1 MSLFGNST
9 FSTIF
14 YIFSI
19 VVTFCITIKLRERLN
34 LYIENIPEKE
44 RSFCE
49 KFLSN
54 QVIQIILFAG
64 LGFVLLK
71 FIVDPAMVILF
82 PASIT
87 IPTIIGGAYD
97 EDDVIEIEPIVYDSD
112 KQNEKQT
119 QIGGLND
126 QEEEEP
132 VIDVD
137 ALIEQNA
144 AKVQDTED
152 QQAELINQLQ
162 TLQTKLVE
170 QQKQQ
175 QELVQQQQKQQQELI
190 QQQTNQQQ
198 TNQTVQQQVQQQNQ
212 QQTNQQQTNQTVQ
225 QQVQQQNQQQTNQQ
239 QTNQTVQ
246 QPVQQQNQ
254 QQTNQQQTNQTVQQ
268 PVQQQVQQQN
278 QQQTNQQPVQ
288 QGGEDT
294 TQQNQQQTNQTVQQQ
309 VQQQNQQQTNQT
321 VQQQVQQQN
330 KQQTNQTV
338 QQQVQQQNKQQ
349 TNQTVEQ
356 QNQQQTNQQKQQ
368 QQENYPEKVLPS
380 KAELPVDEPVIDTL
394 VGGKKMGRPRKIKS
408 LAKQE
413 LGKKNVWAQAV
424 KQAREALGIQGFQ
437 PVKKGGL
444 LYKTAQAYYTT
455 LKN

>member
-14 YIFSI
+14 YIFSVI
-19 VVTFCITIKLRERLN
+19 VTFCITIKLRERLN

-137 ALIEQNA
+137 ALIEQNV

-175 QELVQQQQKQQQELI
+175 QELVQQQV
-190 QQQTNQQQ
+190 QQQTNQTVQQQVQQPVQQQTNQTVQQQVQQQNQQQTNQIVQQQVQQQNQQQ

-212 QQTNQQQTNQTVQ
+212 QQTNQ
-225 QQVQQQNQQQTNQQ
+225 
-239 QTNQTVQ
+239 TVQ
-246 QPVQQQNQ
+246 QPVQQ
-254 QQTNQQQTNQTVQQ
+254 
-268 PVQQQVQQQN
+268 PVQQVVN
-278 QQQTNQQPVQ
+278 TNQQPVQ

-294 TQQNQQQTNQTVQQQ
+294 T
-309 VQQQNQQQTNQT
+309 QQNQQQTNQT

-338 QQQVQQQNKQQ
+338 QQQVQQQTNQQ
-349 TNQTVEQ
+349 TNQTVQQ

-368 QQENYPEKVLPS
+368 QQENYPEKVLPI

-408 LAKQE
+408 LAKQA

>member
-14 YIFSI
+14 YIFSVI
-19 VVTFCITIKLRERLN
+19 VTFCITIKLRERLN

-64 LGFVLLK
+64 FGFVLLK
-71 FIVDPAMVILF
+71 FIIDPAMVILF

-87 IPTIIGGAYD
+87 TTTIVGGAY
-97 EDDVIEIEPIVYDSD
+97 EEEENEPQIVGGASGEEEIEPQIVEPVIYESD
-112 KQNEKQT
+112 ELDKKSNQM
-119 QIGGLND
+119 GGLND

-132 VIDVD
+132 LIDVD

-175 QELVQQQQKQQQELI
+175 QELVQQQQQQKQQQELI
-190 QQQTNQQQ
+190 Q
-198 TNQTVQQQVQQQNQ
+198 
-212 QQTNQQQTNQTVQ
+212 
-225 QQVQQQNQQQTNQQ
+225 
-239 QTNQTVQ
+239 
-246 QPVQQQNQ
+246 
-254 QQTNQQQTNQTVQQ
+254 
-268 PVQQQVQQQN
+268 
-278 QQQTNQQPVQ
+278 
-288 QGGEDT
+288 
-294 TQQNQQQTNQTVQQQ
+294 QQQ

-321 VQQQVQQQN
+321 VQQQNQQQTNQTVQQQVVNTNQQQVQQGGEDTTQQN

-349 TNQTVEQ
+349 TNQTVQQ
-356 QNQQQTNQQKQQ
+356 QNKQQTNQQKQQ
-368 QQENYPEKVLPS
+368 QDILNDLPN
-380 KAELPVDEPVIDTL
+380 KAELPIEKPVIDIFE
-394 VGGKKMGRPRKIKS
+394 GGKKMGRPRKIKS
-408 LAKQE
+408 LAKQA

>member
-14 YIFSI
+14 YIFSVI
-19 VVTFCITIKLRERLN
+19 VTFCITIKLRERLN

-137 ALIEQNA
+137 ALIEQNV

-175 QELVQQQQKQQQELI
+175 QELVQQQV
-190 QQQTNQQQ
+190 QQQ

-212 QQTNQQQTNQTVQ
+212 QQTNQI
-225 QQVQQQNQQQTNQQ
+225 
-239 QTNQTVQ
+239 
-246 QPVQQQNQ
+246 
-254 QQTNQQQTNQTVQQ
+254 
-268 PVQQQVQQQN
+268 
-278 QQQTNQQPVQ
+278 
-288 QGGEDT
+288 
-294 TQQNQQQTNQTVQQQ
+294 VQQQ

-338 QQQVQQQNKQQ
+338 QQQVQQQTNQQ
-349 TNQTVEQ
+349 TNQTVQQ

-368 QQENYPEKVLPS
+368 QQENYPEKVLPI

-408 LAKQE
+408 LAKQA

>member
-87 IPTIIGGAYD
+87 IPTIVGGAY
-97 EDDVIEIEPIVYDSD
+97 EEEEIEPEIVEIEPVVYEDDENKES
-112 KQNEKQT
+112 N

-126 QEEEEP
+126 EED
-132 VIDVD
+132 VKQLINVD
-137 ALIEQNA
+137 ALLEQNS
-144 AKVQDTED
+144 AKVQDTE
-152 QQAELINQLQ
+152 QKQVELINQLQ
-162 TLQTKLVE
+162 TLQTQLIE
-170 QQKQQ
+170 QQNKQ
-175 QELVQQQQKQQQELI
+175 QELVQQQQ
-190 QQQTNQQQ
+190 
-198 TNQTVQQQVQQQNQ
+198 VQQQVQQQ
-212 QQTNQQQTNQTVQ
+212 TNK
-225 QQVQQQNQQQTNQQ
+225 QNQQQ
-239 QTNQTVQ
+239 
-246 QPVQQQNQ
+246 
-254 QQTNQQQTNQTVQQ
+254 
-268 PVQQQVQQQN
+268 
-278 QQQTNQQPVQ
+278 
-288 QGGEDT
+288 GGEIIS
-294 TQQNQQQTNQTVQQQ
+294 
-309 VQQQNQQQTNQT
+309 
-321 VQQQVQQQN
+321 
-330 KQQTNQTV
+330 
-338 QQQVQQQNKQQ
+338 
-349 TNQTVEQ
+349 E

-368 QQENYPEKVLPS
+368 QVQQQKQQQQVQQENIYPEDILPN
-380 KAELPVDEPVIDTL
+380 KAELPVEKPVIETL
-394 VGGKKMGRPRKIKS
+394 EGGKKMGRPRKIKS
-408 LAKQE
+408 LAKQA